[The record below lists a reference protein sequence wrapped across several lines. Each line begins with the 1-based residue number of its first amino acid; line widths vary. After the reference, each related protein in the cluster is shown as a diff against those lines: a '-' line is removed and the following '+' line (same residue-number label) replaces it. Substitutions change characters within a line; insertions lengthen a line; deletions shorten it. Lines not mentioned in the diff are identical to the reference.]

1 MVASRAVLKMRGCAV
16 HTMTEVLGTSVAWR
30 GATAFLDMAVN
41 HHGSAA
47 QTSNG

>member
-1 MVASRAVLKMRGCAV
+1 MVASRAVVKMRSWAV

-30 GATAFLDMAVN
+30 GATALVDMAVD
-41 HHGSAA
+41 HHGSAV